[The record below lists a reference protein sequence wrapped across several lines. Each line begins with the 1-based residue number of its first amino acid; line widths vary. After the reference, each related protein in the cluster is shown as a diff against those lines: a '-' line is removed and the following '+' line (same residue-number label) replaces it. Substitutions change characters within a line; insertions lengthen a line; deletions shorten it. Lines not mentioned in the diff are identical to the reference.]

1 MKRVFIVNHRG
12 KRFQFLSWNSNRR
25 RSYDFKYVEGVF
37 ETRELAVSHI
47 KSKGFVSPE
56 YGTRDGHHKWYHLY
70 SENTMTID
78 ERTVKSGE

>member
-1 MKRVFIVNHRG
+1 MKRVFIVKHEG
-12 KRFQFLSWNSNRR
+12 KMFQFISWNSHRR
-25 RSYDFKYVEGVF
+25 EGYDFKYVEGVF

-47 KSKGFVSPE
+47 KSKGFVSPD

-78 ERTVKSGE
+78 EHTVKSGE